1 MNNFAGGVAVITGG
15 ASGLGKQF
23 AQQCAELG
31 MHLMLADVQQ
41 DALDAT
47 VAELRAKVAA
57 QGTQVQGMRVDVADI
72 AQVQALAAQ
81 TKATFGTVNLVFNNA
96 GVGSGGLVWENT
108 PQDWQWVLGVNLN
121 GVIHGVHAFT
131 PWMLELARQDPD
143 YQGHI
148 VNTASMAG
156 LITAPSMGVYCV
168 SKHAVVALTESL
180 HHDLA
185 LVTDQVHC
193 SVLCPSYVATAIA
206 DSGRNRPAAL
216 VNTAP
221 PSKSQLLAK
230 ARSGESVSAGDAT
243 PERVGEA
250 TFDAIR
256 QQRFYIYPH
265 PEALPLAQ
273 RRFGTMVAQGNPSDP
288 FEGIP
293 SMAERRAQM
302 VAALRD

>member
-1 MNNFAGGVAVITGG
+1 MDNFAGGVAVITGG
-15 ASGLGKQF
+15 ASGLGEQF
-23 AQQCAELG
+23 AQQCADLG

-57 QGTQVQGMRVDVADI
+57 QGTQVHGMRVDVADI

-81 TKATFGTVNLVFNNA
+81 TKTTFGKVNLVFNNA

-121 GVIHGVHAFT
+121 GVIHGIHAFT
-131 PWMLELARQDPD
+131 PWMLELAKQDPN

-185 LVTDQVHC
+185 VVTDQIHC

-216 VNTAP
+216 ANTAP

-230 ARSGESVSAGDAT
+230 ARSGESVSGGDAT

-273 RRFGTMVAQGNPSDP
+273 RRFGAMVAQGNPSDP

-293 SMAERRAQM
+293 GMAERRAQM